1 VTQFHEERTGEP
13 VAFEAADVVLAG
25 YTGRDQESVRRHIEE
40 LAEHGV
46 PGPERVPTF
55 YRATPGLVVAD
66 DRIDVLGAETSGEVE
81 FILLRSA
88 GTLYVGLGSDH
99 TDRGHERVSIT
110 HAKQLCPK
118 VVATGLWRYDDV
130 APHWDRLVLRS
141 FAGAERRLYQEG
153 SVSAMLDPEDILGR
167 VRARTGL
174 DDLEDVLVFS
184 GTLPLVGELS
194 CSDRFGAE
202 LSDEVTGRRLSLE
215 YAVNVIEPLD

>member
-1 VTQFHEERTGEP
+1 LTEFQEDATGAP

-25 YTGRDQESVRRHIEE
+25 YTGRDQESVRQHIEE
-40 LAEHGV
+40 LAEHGI

-55 YRATPGLVVAD
+55 YRATPALVVAG
-66 DRIDVLGAETSGEVE
+66 DRIDVLGPETSGEVE
-81 FILLRSA
+81 FILLRSG

-118 VVATGLWRYDDV
+118 VVATALWRYDDV
-130 APHWDRLVLRS
+130 AAHWDRLVLRS

-153 SVSAMLDPEDILGR
+153 PVSAMLDPEDILER
-167 VRARTGL
+167 VRARTGRG
-174 DDLEDVLVFS
+174 DLEGVLVFS

-194 CSDRFGAE
+194 CGDRFAAE
-202 LSDEVTGRRLSLE
+202 LSDEVTGARLSLD

>member
-1 VTQFHEERTGEP
+1 VREFHEDQTGEP

-55 YRATPGLVVAD
+55 YAATPAVVVAGEK
-66 DRIDVLGAETSGEVE
+66 IDVLGSETSGEVE
-81 FILLRSA
+81 YILLRSRDV
-88 GTLYVGLGSDH
+88 LYVGLGSDH
-99 TDRGHERVSIT
+99 TDRAHERVSIT

-118 VVATGLWRYDDV
+118 VVATALWRYDDV

-141 FAGAERRLYQEG
+141 FAGADRRLYQEG
-153 SVSAMLDPEDILGR
+153 PVSEMLDPQDILERVRGRTGR
-167 VRARTGL
+167 V
-174 DDLEDVLVFS
+174 DLEGVLVFS

-194 CSDRFGAE
+194 YADRFAAE
-202 LSDEVTGRRLSLE
+202 LSDEVTGARLTLE

>member
-1 VTQFHEERTGEP
+1 MTQFHAEPSGEP
-13 VAFEAADVVLAG
+13 LEFAAADVVLAG
-25 YTGRDQESVRRHIEE
+25 YTGRDQESVRKHIEE

-55 YRATPGLVVAD
+55 YRATPGLVVAG
-66 DRIDVLGAETSGEVE
+66 DRIDVLGSETSGEVE
-81 FILLRSA
+81 FILLHA
-88 GTLYVGLGSDH
+88 GGTLYVGLGSDH

-110 HAKQLCPK
+110 HAKQLCAK
-118 VVATGLWRYDDV
+118 VVAPGLWRYDDV

-141 FAGAERRLYQEG
+141 YAGAERRLYQEG
-153 SVSAMLDPEDILGR
+153 PVSAMLDPGDILER
-167 VRARTGL
+167 VKARAGL
-174 DDLEDVLVFS
+174 DDLADVLVFS

-194 CSDRFGAE
+194 YADRFAAE

>member
-1 VTQFHEERTGEP
+1 VRGFHE
-13 VAFEAADVVLAG
+13 DQ
-25 YTGRDQESVRRHIEE
+25 TGRDQESVRRHIEE

-55 YRATPGLVVAD
+55 YAATPAVIVAGEK
-66 DRIDVLGAETSGEVE
+66 IDVLGSETSGEVE
-81 FILLRSA
+81 YILLQSRDV
-88 GTLYVGLGSDH
+88 LYVGLGSDH

-118 VVATGLWRYDDV
+118 VVATALWRYEDV

-141 FAGAERRLYQEG
+141 FSGADRRLYQEG
-153 SVSAMLDPEDILGR
+153 PVSEMLDPQDILGR
-167 VRARTGL
+167 VRIRTGR
-174 DDLEDVLVFS
+174 DDLEGVLVFS

-194 CSDRFGAE
+194 YGDRFAAE
-202 LSDEVTGRRLSLE
+202 LSDEVTGARLSLD

>member
-1 VTQFHEERTGEP
+1 VIAFHEDPTGEP

-25 YTGRDQESVRRHIEE
+25 YTSRDQESVRRHIEE

-55 YRATPGLVVAD
+55 YRATPGLVLDAE
-66 DRIDVLGAETSGEVE
+66 RIVVLGPETSGEVE
-81 FILLRSA
+81 FILLRA
-88 GTLYVGLGSDH
+88 GGVLYVGLGSDH

-130 APHWDRLVLRS
+130 AAHWDQLVLRS
-141 FAGAERRLYQEG
+141 FAGPERRLYQEG
-153 SVSAMLDPEDILGR
+153 PVSAMLDPEDILAR
-167 VRARTGL
+167 TLARTGRS
-174 DDLEDVLVFS
+174 DLEGVLVFS

-194 CSDRFGAE
+194 FADRFAAE
-202 LSDEVTGRRLSLE
+202 LSDEVAGRRLTLD
-215 YAVNVIEPLD
+215 YAVTVVSPLD